1 MDRSLART
9 TVRMLES
16 LIRVAEAHARLMF
29 RDAVVPEVP
38 TPAPTRRSRRS
49 RRRDSRM
56 SPRGGTGA
64 DRGRARGVCRRQPAG
79 TQNQITTAGISNAP
93 PPGAAPVPPSLEYA
107 HAAAGCEREPQGGCR
122 QPAQQAQAT
131 NVCSALA

>member
-1 MDRSLART
+1 MRRRNSAPQVHVPHPRPALAPSRQSRGAARQAVDRSLART

-64 DRGRARGVCRRQPAG
+64 DRGRARGVCRRQ
-79 TQNQITTAGISNAP
+79 QLLMI
-93 PPGAAPVPPSLEYA
+93 
-107 HAAAGCEREPQGGCR
+107 CD
-122 QPAQQAQAT
+122 
-131 NVCSALA
+131 

>member
-38 TPAPTRRSRRS
+38 HSRPAARAAVTAACR
-49 RRRDSRM
+49 
-56 SPRGGTGA
+56 RGGGRGPTGDVREA
-64 DRGRARGVCRRQPAG
+64 CVVG
-79 TQNQITTAGISNAP
+79 SN
-93 PPGAAPVPPSLEYA
+93 
-107 HAAAGCEREPQGGCR
+107 C
-122 QPAQQAQAT
+122 
-131 NVCSALA
+131 